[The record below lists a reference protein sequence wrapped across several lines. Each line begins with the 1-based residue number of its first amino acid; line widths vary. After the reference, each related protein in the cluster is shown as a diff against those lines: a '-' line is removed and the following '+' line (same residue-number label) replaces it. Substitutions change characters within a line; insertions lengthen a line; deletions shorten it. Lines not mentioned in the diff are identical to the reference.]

1 MRLHPSGKAPIE
13 SGCERVADRW
23 RTFPAVTAD
32 RAWAKLDLAI
42 PIEVVPVSALP
53 RGTLVP

>member
-42 PIEVVPVSALP
+42 PIEVVP
-53 RGTLVP
+53 